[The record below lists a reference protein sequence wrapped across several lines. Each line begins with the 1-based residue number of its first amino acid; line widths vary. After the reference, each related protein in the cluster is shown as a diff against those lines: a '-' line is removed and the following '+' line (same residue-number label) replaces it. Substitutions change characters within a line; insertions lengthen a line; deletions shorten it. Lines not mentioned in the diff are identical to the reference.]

1 MMSSD
6 LMREGGGLA
15 SIAAGLL
22 LVVGHVVNLGGHPEY
37 GRVLGEILV
46 LTAHLSLVFAL
57 VALYAAQAEQSGLLG
72 ALGMILSVVG
82 TTIVCGVVLVEV
94 AGASGVNVAG
104 VLEAG
109 VSGATSFVG
118 GLAFLIGLI
127 VLGIATMR
135 AGVFPR
141 WGGLLLIVGDVV
153 FGAGSFAGAAASI
166 VSVVG
171 AAITCAGFVWLG
183 LRLWSAGQR
192 IGVG

>member
-1 MMSSD
+1 
-6 LMREGGGLA
+6 
-15 SIAAGLL
+15 
-22 LVVGHVVNLGGHPEY
+22 
-37 GRVLGEILV
+37 VLGEILV

-82 TTIVCGVVLVEV
+82 TIIVCGVVLVEI
-94 AGASGVNVAG
+94 AGASGVSVAG

-118 GLAFLIGLI
+118 GLAFLIGLT

-135 AGVFPR
+135 AGVFTR

-183 LRLWSAGQR
+183 LRLWSTRQPMR
-192 IGVG
+192 VR

>member
-1 MMSSD
+1 MSSD
-6 LMREGGGLA
+6 LIRKGGGLA

-82 TTIVCGVVLVEV
+82 TIIVCGVVLVEV

-183 LRLWSAGQR
+183 LRLWSTRQPMR
-192 IGVG
+192 VR